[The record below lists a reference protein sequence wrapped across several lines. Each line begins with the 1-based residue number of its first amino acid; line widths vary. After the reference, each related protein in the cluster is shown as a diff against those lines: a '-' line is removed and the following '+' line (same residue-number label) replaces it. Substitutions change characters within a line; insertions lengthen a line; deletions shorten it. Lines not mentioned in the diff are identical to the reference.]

1 MSFQD
6 QCLLFS
12 LSSLEKNFSTSY
24 DHSGSKTSSSNFLA
38 CFSVLFKSYSSLLQ
52 FIQTRQRRTSVEDP
66 GFSAIFPEGLSVS
79 PNNGLMLREAASVG
93 KTLICLEA
101 TRRLGPS
108 PSPNFLLLFANLLH
122 LIFHRLLWT
131 VSINTGQILKSIH
144 PKSWFRWFPETADK
158 FEFSAE
164 RSTENVK
171 TINSM
176 TKRLQEM
183 EPLLLFCSWKY
194 PAIVLVFN

>member
-1 MSFQD
+1 M
-6 QCLLFS
+6 LFS
-12 LSSLEKNFSTSY
+12 LSSLEFFFYTSY

-108 PSPNFLLLFANLLH
+108 PSPNFLPLFCQFAPPDFPPALMNRQH
-122 LIFHRLLWT
+122 
-131 VSINTGQILKSIH
+131 H
-144 PKSWFRWFPETADK
+144 PKSWFCWFPETADK

-164 RSTENVK
+164 RLPENVK
-171 TINSM
+171 PINSM
-176 TKRLQEM
+176 TKRLQEV
-183 EPLLLFCSWKY
+183 EPSLPFCSGKY
-194 PAIVLVFN
+194 SKIVFFCQKIIEFD